1 MVKCL
6 DGAQRG
12 DSEHILLSGIPHPG
26 GISCL

>member
-12 DSEHILLSGIPHPG
+12 DSEHILLSGIPRG
-26 GISCL
+26 LLAYS